1 MIADSTGHKRKLEHC
16 FHNGWEYVENYFL
29 PDPHVSAS
37 VVLDECNAKLLN
49 FMNITYLHPD

>member
-1 MIADSTGHKRKLEHC
+1 MIADSTGHNRKLGSSSHS
-16 FHNGWEYVENYFL
+16 GGEYVENYVL
-29 PDPHVSAS
+29 PDPNVSAN